1 MKLVEIYTELDALNG
16 MKNILYLHYGNF
28 MNQVKFLMV
37 RIGIIGELNKKFS
50 GKTTINYG

>member
-1 MKLVEIYTELDALNG
+1 MQLVEIYTELDALNG
-16 MKNILYLHYGNF
+16 MNNILYLHYGNF